1 MDKFF
6 DKINELFAKFIHNEK
21 LLGIIRKV
29 VSKEMFLYLLFG
41 VLTTVVNL
49 IVFSLG
55 NKLFDVLVSNI
66 IAWIAAVVF
75 AFVTNKLFVF
85 DSKSWAPK
93 VILKEVT
100 SFTAARLLTLGIE
113 EAGLIIMIKWL
124 HWDEPLTL
132 SFISGEMMIKI
143 ILAVIVVI
151 LNYIFSKLIIFRKK
165 AE

>member
-100 SFTAARLLTLGIE
+100 SFI
-113 EAGLIIMIKWL
+113 
-124 HWDEPLTL
+124 
-132 SFISGEMMIKI
+132 
-143 ILAVIVVI
+143 
-151 LNYIFSKLIIFRKK
+151 
-165 AE
+165 